1 MKITVGKMVIRMK
14 RIFKGNRIVKGRIN
28 YRNIGDL
35 YENEKVAIASITI
48 GTMLTM
54 AACSPSADKETEK
67 KEQVTAQNEGEVKTT
82 STDETSKTTKDTD
95 KETNTSSNEK
105 QIKMQNTKESS
116 GTESNGKT
124 STQNENVKTKE
135 KERDNRKDE

>member
-1 MKITVGKMVIRMK
+1 MIYQFCTYYYEDYCRKDGDSYEKGFLR
-14 RIFKGNRIVKGRIN
+14 GNRIVKGRIN

-82 STDETSKTTKDTD
+82 STDETSKQRKILTKN
-95 KETNTSSNEK
+95 KYSSNEK
-105 QIKMQNTKESS
+105 QIKMQKH
-116 GTESNGKT
+116 
-124 STQNENVKTKE
+124 
-135 KERDNRKDE
+135 ERIIRNRK

>member
-14 RIFKGNRIVKGRIN
+14 RIFKGNRIVKGRIK
-28 YRNIGDL
+28 RKHRDL

-67 KEQVTAQNEGEVKTT
+67 KEQVTAQNEGESKTT
-82 STDETSKTTKDTD
+82 SADEASKTTKDTE
-95 KETNTSSNEK
+95 KK
-105 QIKMQNTKESS
+105 QILLQMKTDKDTKTRKNHREQKV
-116 GTESNGKT
+116 TVKRQLKT
-124 STQNENVKTKE
+124 
-135 KERDNRKDE
+135 RM

>member
-1 MKITVGKMVIRMK
+1 MKITVGKMIIRMK

-28 YRNIGDL
+28 YVKHRDL

-67 KEQVTAQNEGEVKTT
+67 KEQVTAQNDGEAKTT
-82 STDETSKTTKDTD
+82 SADEASKTTKDTE
-95 KETNTSSNEK
+95 KK
-105 QIKMQNTKESS
+105 QILLQMK
-116 GTESNGKT
+116 
-124 STQNENVKTKE
+124 
-135 KERDNRKDE
+135 NR

>member
-14 RIFKGNRIVKGRIN
+14 RIFKGNRIVKGRIK
-28 YRNIGDL
+28 RKHRDL

-67 KEQVTAQNEGEVKTT
+67 KEQVTAQNEGEVKRQVQM
-82 STDETSKTTKDTD
+82 KRQ
-95 KETNTSSNEK
+95 NNE
-105 QIKMQNTKESS
+105 
-116 GTESNGKT
+116 
-124 STQNENVKTKE
+124 
-135 KERDNRKDE
+135 RY

>member
-1 MKITVGKMVIRMK
+1 MK
-14 RIFKGNRIVKGRIN
+14 
-28 YRNIGDL
+28 
-35 YENEKVAIASITI
+35 KVAIASITI

-54 AACSPSADKETEK
+54 AACSPSADKETDK

-105 QIKMQNTKESS
+105 QIKMQ
-116 GTESNGKT
+116 KT
-124 STQNENVKTKE
+124 RKNHQEQKVTVKRQLKT
-135 KERDNRKDE
+135 RM